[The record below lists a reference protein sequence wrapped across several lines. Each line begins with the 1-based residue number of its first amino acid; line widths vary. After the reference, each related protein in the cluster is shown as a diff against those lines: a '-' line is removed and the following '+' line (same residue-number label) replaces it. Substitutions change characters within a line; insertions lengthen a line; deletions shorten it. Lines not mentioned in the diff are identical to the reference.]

1 MTMISIY
8 IIALILLI
16 FIVALLVLSF
26 IVFAIIVILIVS
38 ATINDNISH
47 YHVHYYYYSCSY
59 VLYTIYCIVPFGP
72 TLTMDAPMSEP
83 RLVC

>member
-26 IVFAIIVILIVS
+26 IVFAIIVMLIVS
-38 ATINDNISH
+38 TTINDTISH
-47 YHVHYYYYSCSY
+47 YHFHYYYSCSY
-59 VLYTIYCIVPFGP
+59 VLYTIYCKVPFGP